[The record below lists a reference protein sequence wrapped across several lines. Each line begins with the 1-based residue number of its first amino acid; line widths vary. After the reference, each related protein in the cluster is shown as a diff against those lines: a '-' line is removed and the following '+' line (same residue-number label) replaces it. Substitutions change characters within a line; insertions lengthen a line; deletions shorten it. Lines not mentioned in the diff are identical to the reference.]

1 MTTPEPA
8 VQAVGAMLRTARLR
22 RMMLPEQP
30 AERLGVPTQTVLDIE
45 DGHRC
50 VTVAELT
57 ALTSLYRCD
66 QDRQPLWGLLIHA
79 AAQAKTARDDEP
91 GHARRLDACIR
102 QARRVRWLSTALVPA
117 PLQTRDYAR
126 AVGEHSTHRGG
137 APVPPAARPVY
148 VLDVRVIRRGSGTP
162 RLMAEQVEHL
172 LSLAKGGTDIRIV
185 GEDHP
190 IPQPP
195 GHLVEME
202 LPAGRIMAQP
212 HGHGVDYHRGD
223 TLAARIDAAL
233 AFTGHCSSSLA
244 LEQAAASHRALV
256 ETGPAQPS
264 WQTSTE
270 GTTADAR

>member
-30 AERLGVPTQTVLDIE
+30 AEHLGVPPQTVLDIE

-50 VTVAELT
+50 VGVAELT
-57 ALTSLYRCD
+57 ALTSLYRCG

-79 AAQAKTARDDEP
+79 AAQARPARDDEP

-102 QARRVRWLSTALVPA
+102 QARRVRWLSTALLPA
-117 PLQTRDYAR
+117 PLQTPGYAR
-126 AVGEHSTHRGG
+126 AVDEHSTYRNG
-137 APVPPAARPVY
+137 APVPPVACPVY

-172 LSLAKGGTDIRIV
+172 LRLTERGTDIRIV
-185 GEDHP
+185 GENHP
-190 IPQPP
+190 LPQPP

-202 LPAGRIMAQP
+202 LPAGRIVARP
-212 HGHGVDYHRGD
+212 GGPGVDYHRGD
-223 TLAARIDAAL
+223 TLAAHIDAAL
-233 AFTGHCSSSLA
+233 DVTDSSSYGA
-244 LEQAAASHRALV
+244 LEQAAACHRALV
-256 ETGPAQPS
+256 KTGPAQTP

-270 GTTADAR
+270 GTTADVR

>member
-30 AERLGVPTQTVLDIE
+30 AEYLGVPTQTVRDIE

-50 VTVAELT
+50 VGVAELT
-57 ALTSLYRCD
+57 ALTSLYRCG

-79 AAQAKTARDDEP
+79 AAQARPARDDEP

-102 QARRVRWLSTALVPA
+102 QARCVRWLSTALLPA
-117 PLQTRDYAR
+117 PLQTPGYAR
-126 AVGEHSTHRGG
+126 AVDEHSTYGGG
-137 APVPPAARPVY
+137 APVPPAACAVY

-172 LSLAKGGTDIRIV
+172 LRLTERGTDIRIV

-190 IPQPP
+190 LPQPP

-202 LPAGRIMAQP
+202 LPAGRIVARP
-212 HGHGVDYHRGD
+212 GGPGVDYHRGD
-223 TLAARIDAAL
+223 TLAAHIDAAL
-233 AFTGHCSSSLA
+233 DVTDSYSSYGA
-244 LEQAAASHRALV
+244 LEQAAAFHRALV
-256 ETGPAQPS
+256 ETGPVQLS

-270 GTTADAR
+270 GTIADVH